1 MIDLKNAIEGRVYKI
16 LCVPPNDPCQ
26 QCIPCLKL
34 KIMEM
39 GIYPNENILME
50 TKRLGIWIVKILD
63 SKGNVTSTLAMRED
77 EVEGIEVEEYLDNW
91 K

>member
-1 MIDLKNAIEGRVYKI
+1 MMDLKNAEPGKIYKI
-16 LCVPPNDPCQ
+16 LCVPPNEPCMK
-26 QCIPCLKL
+26 CTPCLKL

-63 SKGNVTSTLAMRED
+63 SKGNVSSTLAMRED
-77 EVEGIEVEEYLDNW
+77 EVTGIEVEENLDIW

>member
-1 MIDLKNAIEGRVYKI
+1 MMDLKNAIEGKVYRI

-26 QCIPCLKL
+26 ECSPCLKL

-39 GIYPNENILME
+39 GLFPNENILME
-50 TKRLGIWIVKILD
+50 GKRLGIWIVKILD
-63 SKGNVTSTLAMRED
+63 SKGNITSTLAMRED
-77 EVEGIEVEEYLDNW
+77 EVSGIEVEENLDIW